1 MKLKKRIQLLLIFK
15 VVELKIKKYV
25 SKNGE
30 NEDIE
35 DELSLYTLYKK
46 RLFPRVFNS
55 TPERIAKETKFLKTN
70 LEFYGKLDT
79 EDKVI
84 MALSLLSISI
94 KRMNQ

>member
-15 VVELKIKKYV
+15 LVELEIRKYV

-35 DELSLYTLYKK
+35 DELSLYKLYKK

-55 TPERIAKETKFLKTN
+55 TPERIAKETKFLKKN
-70 LEFYGKLDT
+70 LELYGRIDT

-84 MALSLLSISI
+84 MALSLLGISI
-94 KRMNQ
+94 KRMKQ